1 MGATRTSL
9 APLIVLAAACHQAA
23 PEGGPYPR
31 TLDMTTW
38 SVAAMDPA
46 TGDVGVAG
54 ASCVPSY
61 ADALAALV
69 PGKGAGATQA
79 GFDVDNRNVV
89 FQAIQEGLTA
99 EEVVARVTDPA
110 HDPETDRRQYGV
122 VTFNDGIVH
131 TAGFTTPLR
140 LGMKSEPGE
149 TPRWAGVMSDASMA
163 VTVQGNTLANAEV
176 VGKGLEAFRWED
188 PTGFNT
194 LADRLM
200 RALEAGAVYGGDV
213 RCNNEN
219 TRQTAAM
226 AFIVVARGTDPPYAT
241 EAIGMSDQGTDKA
254 PWLAISVRGERGGDN
269 PLLEL
274 RLRYD
279 RWRRGAAEAGGG

>member
-1 MGATRTSL
+1 MTVATR
-9 APLIVLAAACHQAA
+9 VLAFLLLGVSACRTGDVR
-23 PEGGPYPR
+23 PD

-38 SVAAMDPA
+38 SVAAIDPE
-46 TGDVGVAG
+46 TGDVGG
-54 ASCVPSY
+54 AAESCVPSY

-69 PGKGAGATQA
+69 PGKGAAATQA
-79 GFDVDNRNVV
+79 GFDIGNRNVV
-89 FQAIQEGLTA
+89 YRGLREGLTA
-99 EEVVARVTDPA
+99 EEIIERVTDPTV
-110 HDPETDRRQYGV
+110 DSLTDRRQYGV
-122 VTFNDGIVH
+122 VTLHDGVVH
-131 TAGFTTPLR
+131 VAGFTTPTR
-140 LGMKSEPGE
+140 LGTTGEPDA
-149 TPRWAGVMSDASMA
+149 TRWAGVMGDPRWG
-163 VTVQGNTLANAEV
+163 VTVQGNTLVDERV
-176 VGKGLEAFRWED
+176 VADGLEAFRWDD

-200 RALEAGAVYGGDV
+200 RALEAGSWAGGDV
-213 RCNNEN
+213 RCNDET

-241 EAIGMSDQGTDKA
+241 ESIGMSDQGTGAA

-279 RWRRGAAEAGGG
+279 RWRRGEEP

>member
-1 MGATRTSL
+1 MTVATR
-9 APLIVLAAACHQAA
+9 VLAFLLLGVSACRTGDVR
-23 PEGGPYPR
+23 PD

-38 SVAAMDPA
+38 SVAAIDPE
-46 TGDVGVAG
+46 TGDVGVAA

-69 PGKGAGATQA
+69 PGKGAAATQA
-79 GFDVDNRNVV
+79 GFDIGNRNVV
-89 FQAIQEGLTA
+89 YRGLREGLTA
-99 EEVVARVTDPA
+99 EEIIERVTDPTV
-110 HDPETDRRQYGV
+110 DSLTDRRQYGV
-122 VTFNDGIVH
+122 VTLHDGVVH
-131 TAGFTTPLR
+131 VAGFTTPTR
-140 LGMKSEPGE
+140 LGTTGEPDA
-149 TPRWAGVMSDASMA
+149 TRWAGVMGDPRWG
-163 VTVQGNTLANAEV
+163 VTVQGNTLVDERV
-176 VGKGLEAFRWED
+176 VADGLEAFRWDD

-200 RALEAGAVYGGDV
+200 RALEAGSWAGGDV
-213 RCNNEN
+213 RCNDET

-241 EAIGMSDQGTDKA
+241 ESIGMSDQGTGAA

-279 RWRRGAAEAGGG
+279 RWRRGEEP

>member
-1 MGATRTSL
+1 MTVATR
-9 APLIVLAAACHQAA
+9 VLAFLLLGVSACRTGDVR
-23 PEGGPYPR
+23 PD

-38 SVAAMDPA
+38 SVAAIDPE
-46 TGDVGVAG
+46 TGDGGVAA

-69 PGKGAGATQA
+69 PGKGAAATQA
-79 GFDVDNRNVV
+79 GFDIGNRNVV
-89 FQAIQEGLTA
+89 YRGLREGLTA
-99 EEVVARVTDPA
+99 EEIIERVTDPTV
-110 HDPETDRRQYGV
+110 DSLTDRRQYGV
-122 VTFNDGIVH
+122 VTLHDGVVH
-131 TAGFTTPLR
+131 VAGFTTPTR
-140 LGMKSEPGE
+140 LGTTGEPDA
-149 TPRWAGVMSDASMA
+149 TRWAGVMGDPRWG
-163 VTVQGNTLANAEV
+163 VTVQGNTLVDERV
-176 VGKGLEAFRWED
+176 VADGLEAFRWDD

-200 RALEAGAVYGGDV
+200 RALEAGSWAGGDV
-213 RCNNEN
+213 RCNDET

-241 EAIGMSDQGTDKA
+241 ESIGMSDQGTGAA

-279 RWRRGAAEAGGG
+279 RWRRGEEP